1 MLKRVTYLPNYFL
14 PKLSMTKK
22 LALITG
28 ANSGLGL
35 ATAKSLAHRGFD
47 LILLVRNE
55 KKGLVAQAELQKA
68 NPKSQIDLVIASLD
82 DVESIKKAADHIKA
96 TYDRL
101 DALINNA
108 GYTPAK
114 LEFTDENIEKSFYA
128 SHIGHFALTWYL
140 ADLLKKTAAETGDVR
155 IVTLSSAAHMGGK
168 VSRMFRRI
176 NDLSPMYAYC
186 DDKLANVL
194 FAKGAAN
201 YFDGTGVR
209 SFSVHPGLVKTNFS
223 GNSTGFFK
231 TMLSLATPFMRTPE
245 KGAETSVFLAA
256 APLKSIGERN
266 NGAYFTDLAPKAPRN
281 SDISDKNVNWL
292 WDKSVEK
299 IMATKGGHY

>member
-1 MLKRVTYLPNYFL
+1 MLRRLIVN
-14 PKLSMTKK
+14 LSMTKK

-28 ANSGLGL
+28 ANSGIGL

-55 KKGLVAQAELQKA
+55 KKGREAQAELQKA
-68 NPKSQIDLVIASLD
+68 NPNSIIDLVMASLD
-82 DVESIKKAADHIKA
+82 DADSVKRAAEQIKT
-96 TYDRL
+96 TYERL
-101 DALINNA
+101 DVLINNA

-128 SHIGHFALTWYL
+128 SHVGHFSLTWYL
-140 ADLLKKTAAETGDVR
+140 ADLLKKTASETGDVR
-155 IVTLSSAAHMGGK
+155 IITLSSAAHIGGK

-201 YFDGTGVR
+201 YFEGTGVR
-209 SFSVHPGLVKTNFS
+209 SFSVHPGVVKTNFAS
-223 GNSTGFFK
+223 GSTGFFK

-245 KGAETSVFLAA
+245 KGAETSIFLAA

-266 NGAYFTDLAPKAPRN
+266 NGAYFTDLAPKTPRN
-281 SDISDKNVNWL
+281 SDVTDKNVNWL
-292 WDKSVEK
+292 WEK
-299 IMATKGGHY
+299 TLEVIS